1 MLNQIL
7 DQEVSPGIEFEPLP
21 QMQRASGARLSREN
35 QRLRLEKLILERQL
49 KSIMDLIASNEH
61 LESLFLQQV
70 DQQAKGSRMTYLYH
84 R

>member
-1 MLNQIL
+1 MPNQIL
-7 DQEVSPGIEFEPLP
+7 GQESSEMGFDSYVSRGS
-21 QMQRASGARLSREN
+21 QRDGLSREN

-49 KSIMDLIASNEH
+49 KNIMDLIASNDH

-70 DQQAKGSRMTYLYH
+70 DQLEKRKRETYQSA